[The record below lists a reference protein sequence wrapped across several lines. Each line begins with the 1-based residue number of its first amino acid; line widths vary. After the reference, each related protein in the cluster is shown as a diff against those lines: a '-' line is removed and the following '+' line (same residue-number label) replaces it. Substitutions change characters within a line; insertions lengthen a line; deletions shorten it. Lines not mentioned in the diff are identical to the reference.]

1 MEKKYKIVL
10 FDMDGTILDTL
21 RDLSDSVNWALAECG
36 LPQRTFAEN
45 RRFLGNGIINLIHR
59 AVPEGTPEDLELQ
72 VRTVYKHHYEQH
84 CNDTTKP
91 FDGIPEA
98 LAELRRRGYKL
109 ACVSNKPDDDVA
121 RLAERYFGGLLD
133 DWSGPLPGMPIKPA
147 PDLCDRILARQG
159 LTRAEAI
166 YVGDTEVDIKSAENG
181 GMECIVC
188 AWGFRDEDW
197 LVASGAKTIIHR
209 PQELLELLP

>member
-1 MEKKYKIVL
+1 MKRYKIVL

-21 RDLSDSVNWALAECG
+21 RDLSDSVNWALRTCG
-36 LPQRTFAEN
+36 LPERAYEEN

-59 AVPEGTPEDLELQ
+59 AVPEGTDPEKETE
-72 VRTVYKHHYEQH
+72 VRTVYKHRYEAH
-84 CNDTTKP
+84 CRDTTKP

-98 LAELRRRGYKL
+98 MAELRRRGYRL

-121 RLAERYFGGLLD
+121 RLAEEYFGGLLD

-159 LTRAEAI
+159 FTREEAI
-166 YVGDTEVDIKSAENG
+166 YVGDTEVDIATAANA
-181 GMECIVC
+181 GMDCIVC
-188 AWGFRDEDW
+188 AWGFRDEP
-197 LVASGAKTIIHR
+197 LLREAGAKTIIHR
-209 PQELLELLP
+209 PQELLTLLP

>member
-1 MEKKYKIVL
+1 MKKYKIVL

-21 RDLSDSVNWALAECG
+21 QDLSDSVNWALRACG
-36 LPQRTFAEN
+36 LPERTYAEN
-45 RRFLGNGIINLIHR
+45 RRFLGNGIFNLIHR
-59 AVPEGTPEDLELQ
+59 AVPEGTPQDLEDK

-98 LAELRRRGYKL
+98 MEQLRKRGYRL

-121 RLAERYFGGLLD
+121 RLAEQHFGGLLD
-133 DWSGPLPGMPIKPA
+133 AWSGPLPGMPIKPA
-147 PDLCDRILARQG
+147 PDLCDRILAMEG
-159 LTRAEAI
+159 LTREDAV
-166 YVGDTEVDIKSAENG
+166 YVGDTEVDIETAKNA

-197 LVASGAKTIIHR
+197 LIECGAKTIIHR
-209 PQELLELLP
+209 PEELLEILE

>member
-59 AVPEGTPEDLELQ
+59 AVPEGTPEFTAYAVKPDG
-72 VRTVYKHHYEQH
+72 TVNAFH

-98 LAELRRRGYKL
+98 LVELRRRGYKL

-166 YVGDTEVDIKSAENG
+166 YVGDTEVDIKTAENG

-197 LVASGAKTIIHR
+197 LVANGAKNIIHR